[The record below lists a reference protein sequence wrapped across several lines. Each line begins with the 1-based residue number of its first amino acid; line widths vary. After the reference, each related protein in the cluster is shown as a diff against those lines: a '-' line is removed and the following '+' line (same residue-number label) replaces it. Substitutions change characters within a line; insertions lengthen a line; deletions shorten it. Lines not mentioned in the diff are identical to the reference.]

1 MLDVDNPSPALQR
14 VPMDR
19 MSHIFGWFQRMQT
32 GSKPAL
38 PSPMR
43 DAVPKAKP
51 APTQEPKSEHTKPE
65 PEYTKPETQPPKDT
79 KDPKGQTPSAPS
91 PPPTAEEKP
100 PEDYTK
106 LLQKYTDGTVPNG
119 GLVNIYPGTLKP
131 EEKAELARSFWN
143 EIRNLLGLKAGAP
156 WSAYY
161 DGMAK
166 SAVKG
171 LTDVFVEHVACG
183 WYFKGGPT
191 KTAVHNQMKTMRNWR
206 H

>member
-43 DAVPKAKP
+43 DAVRKAAKT
-51 APTQEPKSEHTKPE
+51 ASEPKSE
-65 PEYTKPETQPPKDT
+65 PEYMQPPKDPKETQPP

-143 EIRNLLGLKAGAP
+143 EIRNLLGLKAGAL
-156 WSAYY
+156 WSSYY
-161 DGMAK
+161 DRMVD
-166 SAVKG
+166 SAVK
-171 LTDVFVEHVACG
+171 DH
-183 WYFKGGPT
+183 
-191 KTAVHNQMKTMRNWR
+191 TAVFMWSV
-206 H
+206 